1 MVNTVLTFVV
11 LIVAFLALIFL
22 YFKRSR
28 ETKEVDYASINSL
41 DKLLDVV
48 KKEMNSITKED
59 NLAGVADEDFE
70 NSYRRKAR
78 ITEAMRDCAYG
89 IEPAKLVVQDLICCI
104 IAEKLP
110 TEEDILNVVD
120 FHSRFLDPR
129 IKFEIILYNYRKTYG
144 KDALATILKKY
155 NLLNERYEIEDRK
168 MPSYIITEDDV
179 NSIYAKENEYVGYKT
194 MLDILTILIYQQYK
208 GFGLI
213 DTIRDMNING
223 INIGTS
229 GSILQQQSTDD
240 IKVVSNLNCVWL
252 FFSGKYIHLRF
263 LKFKSEEEIRRVVQ
277 LITRYNSPGQLS
289 AKRGYMVN
297 TMYDKSR
304 TLCLCPPASEQWAA
318 FIRKFTISNPSL
330 EYLIIKEYTRCPE
343 IPMMLLQLIML
354 GQVTTG
360 FTGRQGSGKTTMM
373 TSVVRHISPMFN
385 IRILEMAP
393 EMYLRELYPER
404 NILSVQQTDTVSAT
418 ELQDALK
425 KSDAAVSAV
434 GEVATD
440 ELALKM
446 IQFAMTASIFSIFSH
461 HANTPPD
468 LVYTLRNS
476 LVNAGGFSNMATA
489 EKQVIDAVHLD
500 VHLDFTP
507 DGRRFIHRISEIVP
521 LPEGVPYPEYD
532 ENDPVHSMN
541 RITREYYT
549 RQTDRVTFEV
559 RDIMHYDIDT
569 NTYYTA
575 DWFSDNLWKHMY
587 TNLPEN
593 RKLEFLAFAKEH
605 WPGKVIDPRV
615 A

>member
-1 MVNTVLTFVV
+1 MINSILTILVLLIAAVV
-11 LIVAFLALIFL
+11 LVLL
-22 YFKRSR
+22 YIKRSR
-28 ETKEVDYASINSL
+28 ETKEVDYTSINSIE
-41 DKLLDVV
+41 KLLDIV
-48 KKEMNSITKED
+48 KKEMNAITKED
-59 NLAGVADEDFE
+59 SLAGVADEDFE
-70 NSYRRKAR
+70 NLYRRKAR
-78 ITEAMRDCAYG
+78 ITEAMRDCTYG
-89 IEPAKLVVQDLICCI
+89 IEYAKLVVQDLICSI

-110 TEEDILNVVD
+110 TEEAILNVVD

-129 IKFEIILYNYRKTYG
+129 IKFEIMMYKYRETYG
-144 KDALATILKKY
+144 KDALATIIKKY
-155 NLLNERYEIEDRK
+155 RLSDERYEIEDRK
-168 MPSYIITEDDV
+168 LPSYIITEDDI
-179 NSIYAKENEYVGYKT
+179 NSIYAKENEYIGYKT

-208 GFGLI
+208 GFGII
-213 DTIRDMNING
+213 DTVRDMNVNG
-223 INIGTS
+223 LNIGTS
-229 GSILQQQSTDD
+229 GSILQQQTGDE

-252 FFSGKYIHLRF
+252 FLGGKYIHLRF

-330 EYLIIKEYTRCPE
+330 EFLIIKDYTKKPE
-343 IPMMLLQLIML
+343 IPMMLLQLIMQ

-373 TSVVRHISPMFN
+373 TSVIRYINPMFN

-404 NILSVQQTDTVSAT
+404 NILSVQETDTVSAT
-418 ELQDALK
+418 ALQDALK

-440 ELALKM
+440 LLAAKM

-489 EKQVIDAVHLD
+489 EKQVIDAVHID

-521 LPEGVPYPEYD
+521 LPEGVPYPEID
-532 ENDPVHSMN
+532 RDNLTLSNLELQ
-541 RITREYYT
+541 REYYT
-549 RQTDRVTFEV
+549 RTTDRVTFAV
-559 RDIMHYDIDT
+559 RNIMHYNIET
-569 NTYYTA
+569 NTYYTE
-575 DWFSDNLWKHMY
+575 DWFSDSLWKHMY
-587 TNLPEN
+587 TNLPDN
-593 RKLEFLAFAKEH
+593 RKLEFLSFAKEH
-605 WPGKVIDPRV
+605 WGDKVPDPRNM
-615 A
+615 